1 MNRAAPMRAQSAAL
15 ASPVDMGAHEFRRCL
30 GRFSTGVTVVSYQT
44 DDGPRGATVNSFSS
58 VSIDPPLVLVCL
70 ARKAQI
76 CAGLDN
82 RPFAVN
88 VLRSDQMDIA
98 FQFAGRPMPGR
109 AVRWDV
115 VGHAD
120 GVPVLADS
128 VALFICKPWRRYD
141 GGDHVLQ
148 LGQVVGADAR
158 SGAPLVFTDGT
169 FMSTGLP
176 LLDGPM
182 VDSLDDPPIPK
193 WVGAAHRIFTHAET
207 G

>member
-1 MNRAAPMRAQSAAL
+1 MNGTEPSRAQPAVV
-15 ASPVDMGAHEFRRCL
+15 ASPGDMGAREFRRCL
-30 GRFSTGVTVVSYQT
+30 GRFSTGVTVVTYQA

-58 VSIDPPLVLVCL
+58 VSIDPPLILVSL

-76 CAGLDN
+76 CAALEN

-88 VLRSDQMDIA
+88 VLRSDQTDIA
-98 FQFAGRPMPGR
+98 SQFAGRPMPGCLL
-109 AVRWDV
+109 RWQTAEH
-115 VGHAD
+115 GE
-120 GVPVLADS
+120 GVPTLADS
-128 VALFICKPWRRYD
+128 VALLVCQPWRRYD

-148 LGQVVGADAR
+148 LGEVVGAEAR
-158 SGAPLVFTDGT
+158 AGAPLVFSDGR

-182 VDSLDDPPIPK
+182 VDNLDGRPMPK
-193 WVGAAHRIFTHAET
+193 WVGAARRIFDHLEV